1 MESPSWCRGDTVV
14 SRAVLV
20 RPLRRLRTILALCL
34 LAVPVAAQPTRSNG
48 ADAHA
53 RALAQGWTALA
64 KGDLTQASAAA
75 QRAVAEAP
83 RSAAAV
89 ALAVEVAIVGASP
102 VAGLDAYEQWMGT
115 KKVDEAYVLR
125 RIATAYLQ
133 VAVRKRNGG
142 AARIEALKALVADG
156 DPAAVASLAEAA
168 PNAGVVETRLMAE
181 LGDER
186 AVRTLI
192 TQLQQSQPDKLGTID
207 ALVDSGSKLAIPPL
221 LEILAAGRDDDR
233 AAAADALGRLGAQE
247 AIDQLKPLLNHA
259 NFTVRLTAAG
269 ALYRLGDD
277 AGASLLD
284 ELLNSEHPAVRLSAA
299 EALSV
304 RPGGAWLDV
313 ARVLTSAADESVQ
326 LNAARLLAPHDRELA
341 ESVLRRLGQSGN
353 LAIREE
359 AGRTLA
365 DRVANDF
372 ATLRRLLRS
381 PDGGTSARAA
391 GRILEL
397 TR

>member
-1 MESPSWCRGDTVV
+1 M
-14 SRAVLV
+14 
-20 RPLRRLRTILALCL
+20 ALCL
-34 LAVPVAAQPTRSNG
+34 LAVPVAAQPAPPKA
-48 ADAHA
+48 ADAQA
-53 RALAQGWTALA
+53 IILAQGWAALA
-64 KGDLTQASAAA
+64 KGDLTQASGAA

-89 ALAVEVAIVGASP
+89 ALAVEVEIAARGPI
-102 VAGLDAYEQWMGT
+102 AGLDVYERWLGA

-133 VAVRKRNGG
+133 VAVRQRNTGI
-142 AARIEALKALVADG
+142 ARLDALKALVADG
-156 DPAAVASLAEAA
+156 DPTAVGSLAEAA
-168 PNAGVVETRLMAE
+168 SNGGGADPRLMAA

-192 TQLQQSQPDKLGTID
+192 AQLRSQPDKLGTIK
-207 ALVDSGSKLAIPPL
+207 ALVDSGSALAVPAL
-221 LEILAAGRDDDR
+221 LETLAAGRDDDR
-233 AAAADALGRLGAQE
+233 AAAADALARLGARQ
-247 AIDQLKPLLNHA
+247 AVDQIKPLLNHA
-259 NFTVRLTAAG
+259 NFGVRMTAAS
-269 ALYRLGDD
+269 ALYRLGDNT
-277 AGASLLD
+277 GAPLLD
-284 ELLNSEHPAVRLSAA
+284 QLLTSDHAAVRLGAA

-313 ARVLTSAADESVQ
+313 ARVLTSDADQAVQ
-326 LNAARLLAPHDRELA
+326 LNAARLVAPFDRDLA
-341 ESVLRRLGQSGN
+341 ENVLGRLGQSDN

-359 AGRTLA
+359 AGRILA

-381 PDGGTSARAA
+381 PDGGTSVRAG